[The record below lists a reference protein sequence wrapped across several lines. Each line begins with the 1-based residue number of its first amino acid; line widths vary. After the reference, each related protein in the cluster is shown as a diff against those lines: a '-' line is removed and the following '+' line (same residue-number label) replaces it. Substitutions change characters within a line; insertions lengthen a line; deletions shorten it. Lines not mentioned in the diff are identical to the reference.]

1 MILTFERTGG
11 FTAIPLQL
19 KLDTE
24 ELDVQERTLLHSQV
38 AEADFFNLPGRGPTS
53 EGGYDRF
60 TFKLTVQTDQQNHTI
75 EYGDASIPVPLQPL
89 IDQLSRMARTRRRR
103 E

>member
-24 ELDVQERTLLHSQV
+24 ELDIQERTLLHSQV
-38 AEADFFNLPGRGPTS
+38 AEADFFNLPDRGPTS

-75 EYGDASIPVPLQPL
+75 EYGDASIPEPLQPL
-89 IDQLSRMARTRRRR
+89 IDQLSLMARTRRRQ